1 MLDFSKL
8 AQYAD
13 VIASLVTVLVAGL
26 VAGLVVALCGC
37 DKFEVQLLSRQPDLV
52 ATSSLCNCCR
62 DSLILSLRL
71 LCTNVV
77 ATT

>member
-1 MLDFSKL
+1 MQMLSQALSQFLS
-8 AQYAD
+8 Q
-13 VIASLVTVLVAGL
+13 LVT
-26 VAGLVVALCGC
+26 GLVVGFFVGLVVGLVCGC

-62 DSLILSLRL
+62 DSLILSRRL
-71 LCTNVV
+71 PSTNVV